1 MTCWPTSLPGHS
13 QTGRATKTMSKPDI
27 KNINGT
33 SDPIVRAS
41 LLSTAAFGA
50 LSLATYLLD
59 GSLDRTFSVVCAVLF
74 VAGTLL
80 LGLGMWNGIQRS
92 RIEEVTLT
100 GLLSVDKSHV
110 PGSIRNALWLSIVLQ
125 VALSL
130 LFASLRPFTEQA
142 FGLLVPMVGLGFAG
156 LWGSR
161 FAEFHA
167 RSD

>member
-1 MTCWPTSLPGHS
+1 MSTPDSKS
-13 QTGRATKTMSKPDI
+13 STGTTDAI
-27 KNINGT
+27 A
-33 SDPIVRAS
+33 RAS
-41 LLSTAAFGA
+41 LISTVAFGVLSTVTF
-50 LSLATYLLD
+50 LLAD
-59 GSLDRTFSVVCAVLF
+59 RLDRTFSVICALLF

-110 PGSIRNALWLSIVLQ
+110 PTSVRNALWLSIVLQ
-125 VALSL
+125 IAISL
-130 LFASLRPFTEQA
+130 IFASLRPFTEQA

-161 FAEFHA
+161 FAEFHE
-167 RSD
+167 RTDR